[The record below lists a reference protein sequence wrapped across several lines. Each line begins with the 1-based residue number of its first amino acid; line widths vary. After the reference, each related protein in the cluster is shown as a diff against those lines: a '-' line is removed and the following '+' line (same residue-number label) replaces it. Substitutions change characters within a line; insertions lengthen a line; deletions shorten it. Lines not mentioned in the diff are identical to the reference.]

1 MSEQHKILIDVQTRY
16 IAEQSKPKEHKFV
29 FAYTIKIANIGTEP
43 ARLISREWLITD
55 SNGKV
60 EEVCGAGVV
69 GKTPHLKPGEAF
81 TYTSGAILNTAV
93 GVMVGKYIMQTD
105 SGTRF
110 DAPIAQFTLSIPR
123 TLH

>member
-16 IAEQSKPKEHKFV
+16 IAEQSHPKEHKFV

-43 ARLISREWLITD
+43 AKLISREWIITD

-60 EEVCGAGVV
+60 EEVRGAGVV
-69 GKTPHLKPGEAF
+69 GKTPYLKPGEAF
-81 TYTSGAILNTAV
+81 TYTSGAMLNTAV
-93 GVMVGKYIMQTD
+93 GVMTGKYVMQTD